1 MCFFMYNRGKTC
13 ICDRLFL
20 ILPRS
25 NISYYMKVIIG
36 KNLSKL
42 RSANNLTQQQVADCL
57 GITRSAYSNYEDGV
71 REAPMDVLLKS
82 ADLFGTDVHL
92 LLERNEDVVDN
103 MLVCAFRVDDM
114 SADDLRE
121 ILGFK
126 RIVKNYMKIKRL
138 FEDEKN

>member
-1 MCFFMYNRGKTC
+1 M
-13 ICDRLFL
+13 FL
-20 ILPRS
+20 ILPQS
-25 NISYYMKVIIG
+25 NIGYYMKVIIG

>member
-1 MCFFMYNRGKTC
+1 
-13 ICDRLFL
+13 
-20 ILPRS
+20 
-25 NISYYMKVIIG
+25 MKVIIG

>member
-1 MCFFMYNRGKTC
+1 M
-13 ICDRLFL
+13 FL
-20 ILPRS
+20 ILPQS
-25 NISYYMKVIIG
+25 NIGYYMKVIIG

-114 SADDLRE
+114 SADALRE
-121 ILGFK
+121 ISYFK